1 MEGFFLET
9 DEVFAAVLD
18 SVRKYF
24 SECAFYISSETD
36 EEYDDVKEFYAG
48 AISLIDG
55 FLSKLDLENENF
67 TELVASLDEESMMTL
82 YESIAVYAGDFVI
95 SGDEAQREKDMEEY
109 EKVDYILGLFIDP
122 SEDEAS

>member
-1 MEGFFLET
+1 MEVFFLET

-24 SECAFYISSETD
+24 SECALYISSETD

-67 TELVASLDEESMMTL
+67 TEIVTSLDEESMMTL

>member
-24 SECAFYISSETD
+24 SECALYISSETD
-36 EEYDDVKEFYAG
+36 AEYDDVKEFYAG

-55 FLSKLDLENENF
+55 FLSKLDLENKNF
-67 TELVASLDEESMMTL
+67 TELVTSLDEESMMTL
-82 YESIAVYAGDFVI
+82 YESIAVYAGDFVV

-109 EKVDYILGLFIDP
+109 EKVDYILGLFFDP
-122 SEDEAS
+122 SEEDAS